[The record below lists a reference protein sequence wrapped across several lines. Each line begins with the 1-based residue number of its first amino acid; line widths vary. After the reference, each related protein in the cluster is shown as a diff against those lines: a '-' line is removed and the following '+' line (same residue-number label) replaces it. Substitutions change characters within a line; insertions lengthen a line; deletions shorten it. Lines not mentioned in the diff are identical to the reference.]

1 MKTLYLVAFYTKK
14 PREHVNTQLP
24 GWSRDDA
31 SYQYDERVEFA
42 RGLKKRDVS
51 TAGVILDL
59 RNKSVFKNSFNP
71 AQRDFV
77 ALFKYFLE
85 GYPEQAVKA
94 MAEMDPEYLEQ
105 FLPQEPE
112 PELTVEDTEAGA

>member
-1 MKTLYLVAFYTKK
+1 MKTLYLLAFYIKK
-14 PREHVNTQLP
+14 PREHVLTQQA
-24 GWSRDDA
+24 GWSRNDA

-42 RGLKKRDVS
+42 RNLKKRDVS

-77 ALFKYFLE
+77 TLFKYFLE
-85 GYPEQAVKA
+85 GYPEQAVRA
-94 MAEMDPEYLEQ
+94 MADMDPEYLAQ
-105 FLPQEPE
+105 FLPAEPVAE
-112 PELTVEDTEAGA
+112 ETPPATLPV

>member
-1 MKTLYLVAFYTKK
+1 MKTLYLLAFYIKK
-14 PREHVNTQLP
+14 PREHINTSQA
-24 GWSRDDA
+24 GWSNNDA
-31 SYQYDERVEFA
+31 SYQYDERVEFS
-42 RGLKKRDVS
+42 RSLKKRDIS

-59 RNKSVFKNSFNP
+59 RNKSVTKNTFNP

-85 GYPEQAVKA
+85 GYPEQAVRA

-105 FLPQEPE
+105 FLPRQETVAEEAPASE
-112 PELTVEDTEAGA
+112 PV

>member
-14 PREHVNTQLP
+14 PREHVNTQQA
-24 GWSRDDA
+24 GWSNNDA

-42 RGLKKRDVS
+42 RGLKKRDIS

-71 AQRDFV
+71 TQRDFV

-85 GYPEQAVKA
+85 GYPEQAVQA
-94 MAEMDPEYLEQ
+94 MMEMDPEYLEQ
-105 FLPQEPE
+105 FLPQEPA
-112 PELTVEDTEAGA
+112 TEETTPVTALV